1 MSVNARARNSL
12 AIFVLLAVAP
22 ACYGQESA
30 AQAVRDGN
38 RLYAQKDWQGAMA
51 AYDKAASI
59 DPASDVPKF
68 NKAGALYGSGDFAGA
83 ADGFRAVAGESRDL
97 NMVAMAKYNLAN
109 CAFKEGMRQRDSDLQ
124 KAVGSIKQ
132 SIVGW
137 REVLTYQPDNKKAKD
152 NIAKAALELKK
163 LMDEQKRRQQPQ
175 QKNDPN
181 SQQQQKQQDQNQQ
194 QGQGQGQQQ
203 KEQQQDP
210 NKPGQQDQQKK
221 QEQPEQ
227 NKDQQGK
234 QEEEKKPEQKKD
246 EQKDGQEQQKA
257 QPKQA
262 PDATAE
268 QILNDEKERKKE
280 LRPNQPGGYQP
291 VDQDW

>member
-1 MSVNARARNSL
+1 LSVNARARNSL
-12 AIFVLLAVAP
+12 AMFVLLAVAS
-22 ACYGQESA
+22 ACHGQESV

-38 RLYAQKDWQGAMA
+38 RLYAKKDWQGAMA

-97 NMVAMAKYNLAN
+97 TMVAKAKYNLAN
-109 CAFKEGMRQRDSDLQ
+109 CAFKEGMRQKDSDLK
-124 KAVGSIKQ
+124 KAVDSIKQ

-137 REVLTYQPDNKKAKD
+137 REVLAYQPGNKKATD

-163 LMDEQKRRQQPQ
+163 IMDEQEKRQQQ

-181 SQQQQKQQDQNQQ
+181 SQQQQQQKQQDQNQQ
-194 QGQGQGQQQ
+194 QGQGQQQ

-227 NKDQQGK
+227 SKDQQGK
-234 QEEEKKPEQKKD
+234 QEQEKKSEQKKD
-246 EQKDGQEQQKA
+246 EQKDGQEQPKA
-257 QPKQA
+257 QEQKQA

-268 QILNDEKERKKE
+268 QILNDEKERKKD
-280 LRPNQPGGYQP
+280 LRPGQPGGYQP